1 MLEGRPA
8 ATQRL
13 WHDGAHV
20 CHADNLSTWCYS
32 RSINS
37 ASYTSTETG
46 ETLELDAVGI
56 ELLLLLDVG
65 VCLQDLVDSLLH
77 YSHVGHHVILCDTL
91 GTQQVNVRFLIA
103 LN

>member
-13 WHDGAHV
+13 WHDGADV
-20 CHADNLSTWCYS
+20 CHADHLPAWCYS

-37 ASYTSTETG
+37 ASDTCTKSG
-46 ETLELDAVGI
+46 ETLKLDPVGI

-65 VCLQDLVDSLLH
+65 VSLQDLVDSLLH
-77 YSHVGHHVILCDTL
+77 YSHVGHHVILCHTL
-91 GTQQVNVRFLIA
+91 GT
-103 LN
+103 